1 MILTTQRQ
9 PAAIMATLA
18 LFTLIM
24 PLHAPAQAWPAKTV
38 RIIVPFAPGGSS
50 DLQGRLL
57 AKKYHETLGQPFVVD
72 NRAGA
77 SGMIGVEM
85 VARAPA
91 DGYTVLLTSASLS
104 VNATL
109 YATRVKFDPLR
120 DIVPVTW
127 LSSVPLVV
135 TVHPSVP
142 VKSVPELV
150 ALAKRTKAGLNG
162 GHNGA
167 GSTSHIALEMLKQQT
182 GIDVV
187 SIAYKGGG
195 PGTTAIL
202 GGEVDVTFSTLT
214 TIKQHLD
221 SGKLRGLAVT
231 TLKPS
236 SVYPKLPTMAS
247 MYADF
252 ESDNWFGLFL
262 PAKTPRDIVT
272 RLNSVTVDAL
282 KSPEIRDFIAREGG
296 ELVAS
301 TPEELGNHLA
311 REITRYAKVIKAGN
325 IRVD

>member
-1 MILTTQRQ
+1 MLTSQQQLTIAFALLTWLV
-9 PAAIMATLA
+9 PMHAA
-18 LFTLIM
+18 
-24 PLHAPAQAWPAKTV
+24 AQAWPAKSV
-38 RIIVPFAPGGSS
+38 RIVIPFSPGGSS

-57 AKKYHETLGQPFVVD
+57 AKKFHETLGQPFVVD

-77 SGMIGVEM
+77 AGMIGAEI
-85 VARAPA
+85 VARAPP

-109 YATRVKFDPLR
+109 YATRAKFDPLR

-127 LSSVPLVV
+127 LTSVPLVV

-167 GSTSHIALEMLKQQT
+167 GTTSHIALEMLKQQT
-182 GIDVV
+182 GIPVE
-187 SIAYKGGG
+187 SISYKGGG

-202 GGEVDVTFSTLT
+202 GGEVDLTFATLT

-231 TLKPS
+231 TRKPS

-262 PAKTPRDIVT
+262 AAKTPREIVT
-272 RLNSVTVDAL
+272 RLHGVTVDAL

-296 ELVAS
+296 EPVGS

-311 REITRYAKVIKAGN
+311 REIARYAKVIKAGN